1 MDSPLIRP
9 ARPSDQ
15 AFVASTWAFT
25 LCDGGEHCGG
35 NHRRADDPQRTRS
48 CNTSRN
54 IVDRML
60 DHSSVRIIIAAQPTD
75 SDRIIGWLAYS
86 PAARARLLHMVYV
99 REHERRQGIAEM
111 LVEKAWPSQEIPW
124 STHQGSGPGNC
135 RCEDCYRAMVFIYTV
150 IGPHAPA
157 LLSRFTNAVHLPV
170 MEFLS

>member
-1 MDSPLIRP
+1 MVDVPLIRP

-25 LCDGGEHCGG
+25 LCDGGEHCTG

-60 DHSSVRIIIAAQPTD
+60 DHSSVRIIVAAQPTD

-86 PAARARLLHMVYV
+86 PAAKARLLHMVYV
-99 REHERRQGIAEM
+99 REHERRKGIAEM
-111 LVEKAWPSQEIPW
+111 LTEHAWPS
-124 STHQGSGPGNC
+124 TNGPI
-135 RCEDCYRAMVFIYTV
+135 VHTV
-150 IGPHAPA
+150 IGPHAQV
-157 LLSRFTNAVHLPV
+157 LRERFANAVHLPV
-170 MEFLS
+170 MEFLAP

>member
-1 MDSPLIRP
+1 VVDVPLIRP

-60 DHSSVRIIIAAQPTD
+60 DHSSVRILVAAQPTD

-86 PAARARLLHMVYV
+86 PAAKARLLHMVYV

-111 LVEKAWPSQEIPW
+111 LVEHAWPHRRHS
-124 STHQGSGPGNC
+124 GSMGSECECATC
-135 RCEDCYRAMVFIYTV
+135 RPTPIVHTV
-150 IGPHAPA
+150 IGPHAQV
-157 LLSRFTNAVHLPV
+157 LRERFANAVHLPV

>member
-1 MDSPLIRP
+1 MVDVPLIRP

-60 DHSSVRIIIAAQPTD
+60 DHASVRIIVAAQPTD

-86 PAARARLLHMVYV
+86 PAAKARLLHMVYV
-99 REHERRQGIAEM
+99 REHERRRGIAW
-111 LVEKAWPSQEIPW
+111 LLAHHAWPDDRVVLP
-124 STHQGSGPGNC
+124 
-135 RCEDCYRAMVFIYTV
+135 AVYTV
-150 IGPHAPA
+150 RGPLAQTLHEDHP
-157 LLSRFTNAVHLPV
+157 NAVHLPV
-170 MEFLS
+170 MEFLA

>member
-60 DHSSVRIIIAAQPTD
+60 DHSSVRILVAAQPTD

-86 PAARARLLHMVYV
+86 PAAKARLLHMVYV
-99 REHERRQGIAEM
+99 REHERRKGIAWR
-111 LVEKAWPSQEIPW
+111 LYDHAW
-124 STHQGSGPGNC
+124 SGEHVDRVSP
-135 RCEDCYRAMVFIYTV
+135 VVYTV
-150 IGPHAPA
+150 RGPLAQKLHEDHP
-157 LLSRFTNAVHLPV
+157 NAVHLPV
-170 MEFLS
+170 MEFLAP